1 MTESSPVTHV
11 QPKTNAFLGGCGYP
25 VPNTMAKVIDLESG
39 ELLGPGQDGELCV
52 SGPQIMQCYHRNK
65 RATRNTVKE
74 HWLHT
79 GDVAKYMEDG
89 QFVIV
94 DRLKELI
101 KVKGYQVA
109 PSELEDL
116 IRSHEGVTD
125 VAVVGVPDERAGE
138 LPRAYVIRK
147 NRNILEMDI
156 KKFVSEHVAPHKK
169 LEGVMFVESL
179 PKNTTGK
186 ILRRELKAQVL

>member
-1 MTESSPVTHV
+1 ME
-11 QPKTNAFLGGCGYP
+11 KGW
-25 VPNTMAKVIDLESG
+25 
-39 ELLGPGQDGELCV
+39 LL
-52 SGPQIMQCYHRNK
+52 
-65 RATRNTVKE
+65 
-74 HWLHT
+74 T

-101 KVKGYQVA
+101 KVKGYQARLPLLTLFNYTVKVA

-116 IRSHEGVTD
+116 IRGHEGVTD

-138 LPRAYVIRK
+138 VPRAYVIRK

-156 KKFVSEHVAPHKK
+156 KKSA
-169 LEGVMFVESL
+169 L
-179 PKNTTGK
+179 PCPDEYLITSVFLGLYLSTWLLTRDWK
-186 ILRRELKAQVL
+186 V

>member
-1 MTESSPVTHV
+1 
-11 QPKTNAFLGGCGYP
+11 
-25 VPNTMAKVIDLESG
+25 MAKVVDIETR
-39 ELLGPGQDGELCV
+39 ELLPPGEEGELCV
-52 SGPQIMQCYHRNK
+52 SGPQVMLGYHRNK
-65 RATRNTVKE
+65 AATINTMEKG
-74 HWLHT
+74 WLLT

-156 KKFVSEHVAPHKK
+156 KKYALAYGKVSDHCCVFRFVS
-169 LEGVMFVESL
+169 
-179 PKNTTGK
+179 
-186 ILRRELKAQVL
+186 